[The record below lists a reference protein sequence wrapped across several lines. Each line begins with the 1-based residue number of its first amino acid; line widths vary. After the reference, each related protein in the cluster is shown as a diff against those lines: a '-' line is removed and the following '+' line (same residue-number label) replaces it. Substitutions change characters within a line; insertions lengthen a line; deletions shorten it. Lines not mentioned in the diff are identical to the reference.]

1 MDRQPSLPGRLAS
14 PFRTTLSDLALRESS
29 TTTTGGEAAFGALL
43 DRAHRQAT
51 ADRLVPADLTAP
63 STMTDAEKNACLRA
77 QYKICLAAY
86 RQSLKA
92 DTGARDAAIRNEQDL
107 EMTEH
112 ALRRLVGSDAVK
124 WIDEVCDE
132 ILATAAFDTCC
143 KQQLARANET
153 VFPGITRKAAWD
165 LAAGAFAFNGCFG
178 PGTFLSKLTGN
189 AWWSFGLN
197 PPTWV
202 LAERMI
208 PLIRMTTWRSEDA
221 DAVYP
226 RMARAYLRKNKYA
239 LAGRIGA
246 SFREPKIH
254 NPTAQD
260 PYRTVSLDAYLTEKH
275 GHRGHW
281 QAWKNKAAS
290 DDCWYL
296 FYSLCYAL
304 RNSVWHVAVVNQ
316 GLTSIYWSALN
327 GVTHCVAGTMAG
339 ALTMLMMQK
348 WRRRQ
353 CEAAMGAKFR
363 GAEKLTET
371 PEIQRLKSKKLKAEL
386 KLLGKKAADTTDTE
400 SMIYLTDQIALKGSQ
415 RASAKARRSWSSLIR
430 VELLAGFESKWS
442 PDFADR
448 QYLGEVPG
456 KLKDTF
462 AGLGGKYLCLLFYTL
477 MVTQVSW
484 FTPAAHEDI
493 FMTVLKYSLAA
504 IILITPPAFSMRTEY
519 TLLSLM
525 LLDVLA
531 VFYRRLQ
538 DAFRPT
544 DKTPEEDPERVIV
557 ASHEN
562 RALMRSRSSYMSL
575 GEVPKVQAV
584 SEKDDDA
591 ASNRTEGESDYPP
604 LQHNGQ
610 ENGRILVPASDDDD
624 EFEDATDGSDE
635 DGGVKEQNGARL
647 HHQNIDGVEHDT
659 EEQSSDTERESEV

>member
-1 MDRQPSLPGRLAS
+1 MDRQTSLGGRLATPS
-14 PFRTTLSDLALRESS
+14 RTTASQLDLHAGSA
-29 TTTTGGEAAFGALL
+29 TATDGETAFDALL
-43 DRAHRQAT
+43 DRAHRLAM
-51 ADRLVPADLTAP
+51 ADKLVPADLAAP
-63 STMTDAEKNACLRA
+63 STMSDGEKNAYLKS

-92 DTGARDAAIRNEQDL
+92 DAGARDAAIPNERDL
-107 EMTEH
+107 AMTEG
-112 ALRRLVGSDAVK
+112 ALRMLVGRDAVK
-124 WIDEVCDE
+124 WLDEVCDE
-132 ILATAAFDTCC
+132 ILATAAFDKLC
-143 KQQLARANET
+143 KQKLARANET
-153 VFPGITRKAAWD
+153 VFPGITRKEAWD

-208 PLIRMTTWRSEDA
+208 PLVRMTTWRSEDA

-239 LAGRIGA
+239 LAKHVGA

-254 NPTAQD
+254 SPTAQD
-260 PYRTVSLDAYLTEKH
+260 PYRTVSLDTYLAEKH

-316 GLTSIYWSALN
+316 GFASIYWSALN

-371 PEIQRLKSKKLKAEL
+371 PEIQRLKLKKLNAEL
-386 KLLGKKAADTTDTE
+386 ALLGKKAADITDTE
-400 SMIYLTDQIALKGSQ
+400 SMIHLADQIALKESQ
-415 RASAKARRSWSSLIR
+415 RASAQVRCSWPSLIR
-430 VELLAGFESKWS
+430 AELLAGFERRWS

-456 KLKDTF
+456 KAKDTV

-484 FTPAAHEDI
+484 FTPAAHEDV

-504 IILITPPAFSMRTEY
+504 FILIAPPAFSMRTEW
-519 TLLSLM
+519 TLLALM

-538 DAFRPT
+538 DECRP
-544 DKTPEEDPERVIV
+544 KEQTPEEDPERVIV
-557 ASHEN
+557 ASHET
-562 RALMRSRSSYMSL
+562 RAVLRSRSSYMSL
-575 GEVPKVQAV
+575 GEVPKVQSV
-584 SEKDDDA
+584 SDEDGDA

-604 LQHNGQ
+604 LQHNGS
-610 ENGRILVPASDDDD
+610 ILVHASDDDD
-624 EFEDATDGSDE
+624 EFENASDSGNELDGVE
-635 DGGVKEQNGARL
+635 EKNGAR
-647 HHQNIDGVEHDT
+647 HHDANIDGAERDT
-659 EEQSSDTERESEV
+659 EEQSSDRERETEV